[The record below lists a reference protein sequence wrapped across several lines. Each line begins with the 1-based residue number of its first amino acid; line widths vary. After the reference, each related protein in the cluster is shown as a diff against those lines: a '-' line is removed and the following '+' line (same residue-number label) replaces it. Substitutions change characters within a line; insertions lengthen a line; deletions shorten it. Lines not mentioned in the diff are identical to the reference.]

1 MSVKLYKKNNNILAP
16 QKWTWTRILILN
28 CSGRWTWTRTIQNQN
43 SIGVTVISHPI
54 NDNRLK
60 SPHRSHPKT
69 TSFSFKHSL
78 SRSCSSQQF
87 RPFFIRFQHY
97 YPGKFNFFVVAII
110 GFLCVIV
117 NLCPFFFWV
126 LFVNIVNCNQSLL
139 LGF

>member
-1 MSVKLYKKNNNILAP
+1 MKLYKKNIYILAP

-69 TSFSFKHSL
+69 TSFSFKHSHSL
-78 SRSCSSQQF
+78 VLAVVSNSDRSSSDSNITIQVNSI
-87 RPFFIRFQHY
+87 FFF
-97 YPGKFNFFVVAII
+97 VAII

-117 NLCPFFFWV
+117 NLCPFF
-126 LFVNIVNCNQSLL
+126 
-139 LGF
+139 LGPVC